1 MNLGPVV
8 HKLVLV
14 LALEKRTVALICSE
28 GVSKIKVRQ
37 SSCRDVKIWHSCGV
51 QGIYVQSGD
60 TSVLCRCGTHA
71 TWSCLDMVAHISEA
85 EVGEQGWTER
95 IVKTTSEALVSNIGG
110 SGELSARIG
119 WKCGTAGNL
128 SEEARSGA
136 KELLVAVTSKHLR
149 F

>member
-8 HKLVLV
+8 HKLILV
-14 LALEKRTVALICSE
+14 LALKKRTVALICSE
-28 GVSKIKVRQ
+28 GVSEIKVRQ
-37 SSCRDVKIWHSCGV
+37 SSRRDVKIWHSRGV
-51 QGIYVQSGD
+51 QVINVQSGD
-60 TSVLCRCGTHA
+60 TSVLGRCGTHS

-95 IVKTTSEALVSNIGG
+95 VVKTTSEALVSNIGG

-119 WKCGTAGNL
+119 WKSGTAGNL
-128 SEEARSGA
+128 PEEAWSGTE
-136 KELLVAVTSKHLR
+136 ELLVAVPSKHLR